1 MISQSKK
8 DAILEMKKT
17 GMSLRKIAKT
27 LKASRNTVRKVIR
40 DDGKGK
46 PERESQY
53 EEHVPLIQNL
63 FKECRGNAVRVGE
76 ELESRYGV
84 TIPYQSLTWIIRKY
98 AIRAPRKKRSGEYN
112 FEPGEEMQHDTSPHK
127 VVINGKRVTAQC
139 ASLVLA
145 NSRRMF
151 IQYYPRFT
159 RFECRVFLSK
169 AFAFMDGICRRCII
183 DNTSVIVAGGV
194 GPDALIAPDMKYFGD
209 IYGMVF
215 EPHWLGHAN
224 RKARVERPFYFVETN
239 FIPGRT
245 FTNWRNLNV
254 QAEKWSREKSN
265 KKVKRSLGM
274 CPDEAYILEKPHL
287 IPLPSYTPPA
297 YQSYYRVVDIQGY
310 VHLDTNRY
318 SVPHTLI
325 GEKMEV
331 QKHWLKVIVYNKHE
345 KVAEHDRIL
354 DNRNARSTFALH
366 HPPIRKKNLHQGP
379 SKEEML
385 LVGKNDILDRYVT
398 GLKKRSHGRGIIN
411 LRRLLYL
418 QRTYPSE
425 SFMKAIKQAFKY
437 GLYDLARLEKM
448 ILSHIAGDFF
458 DLP

>member
-1 MISQSKK
+1 MITQSKK
-8 DAILEMKKT
+8 DAIVEMKKT

-27 LKASRNTVRKVIR
+27 LKVSRNAVRNVIK
-40 DDGKGK
+40 DGGNEK
-46 PERESQY
+46 PEKESQY
-53 EEHVPLIQNL
+53 EEYVPLIREL

-76 ELESRYGV
+76 ELESRYGFE
-84 TIPYQSLTWIIRKY
+84 IPYQSLTWIIRKH
-98 AIRAPRKKRSGEYN
+98 AIRTPGKKRSGEYT

-127 VVINGKRVTAQC
+127 VVINGKRLTAQC
-139 ASLVLA
+139 ASLVLSY
-145 NSRRMF
+145 SRRAL

-159 RFECRVFLSK
+159 RFECKLFLSK
-169 AFAFMDGICRRCII
+169 AFVFMDGVCGKCII

-194 GPDALIAPDMKYFGD
+194 GPDALISPEMKYFGD
-209 IYGMVF
+209 IYGTVF

-224 RKARVERPFYFVETN
+224 RKARVERPFYFAETN

-245 FTNWRNLNV
+245 FKSWRDINN
-254 QAEKWSREKSN
+254 QAENWSREKSN

-287 IPLPSYTPPA
+287 ISLPLYTPPV

-331 QKHWLKVIVYNKHE
+331 QKHWLKVIIYKKNK

-354 DNRNARSTFALH
+354 DNRDARSTLPGH
-366 HPPIRKKNLHQGP
+366 HPPIRRKNLHQSS
-379 SKEEML
+379 SKEERL
-385 LVGKNDILDRYVT
+385 LIGKDDLLDGYVA
-398 GLKKRSHGRGIIN
+398 GLKRRSHGRGVIN
-411 LRRLLYL
+411 LRRLLHL
-418 QRTYPSE
+418 RRTYPQE
-425 SFMKAIKQAFKY
+425 SFMKAIELALKY
-437 GLYDLARLEKM
+437 GLYDLARLEKI
-448 ILSHIAGDFF
+448 ILNHITGNFF
-458 DLP
+458 NLS